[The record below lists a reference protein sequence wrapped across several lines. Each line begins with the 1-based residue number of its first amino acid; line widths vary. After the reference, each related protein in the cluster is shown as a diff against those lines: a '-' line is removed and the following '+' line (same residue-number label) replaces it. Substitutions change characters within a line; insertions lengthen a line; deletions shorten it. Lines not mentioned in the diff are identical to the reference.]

1 METLELQNLLAN
13 AQMTIVSAEAR
24 KESRGAHAR
33 EDFKV
38 REDEYVSYCRH
49 SASELLIKEQHVLQ
63 DFSKPLDGQ
72 QKKPMDQHWRKHT
85 LSWVCNDNG
94 DITLDYRN
102 VIDTTLDNE
111 VSTVP
116 PAIRSY

>member
-13 AQMTIVSAEAR
+13 AQMTIVGAEAR

-33 EDFKV
+33 EDFKN
-38 REDEYVSYCRH
+38 REDEYVSLQGITTIKC
-49 SASELLIKEQHVLQ
+49 LLMHGFSVQ
-63 DFSKPLDGQ
+63 DFSKPIEGQ
-72 QKKPMDQHWRKHT
+72 QKRPFEQHWRKHT

>member
-1 METLELQNLLAN
+1 MCSELRELESS
-13 AQMTIVSAEAR
+13 TGRIVSAEAR

-38 REDEYVSYCRH
+38 REDEYVSFRYNQPAKQLVNGLH
-49 SASELLIKEQHVLQ
+49 FLQ

-111 VSTVP
+111 VTTVP